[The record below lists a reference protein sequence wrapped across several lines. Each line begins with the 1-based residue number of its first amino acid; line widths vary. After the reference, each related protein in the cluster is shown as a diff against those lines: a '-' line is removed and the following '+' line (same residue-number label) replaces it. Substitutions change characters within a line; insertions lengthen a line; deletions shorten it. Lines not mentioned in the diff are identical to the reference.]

1 MLESQRNIFCNLRKE
16 EKEGLREL
24 RNNEQIKPAD
34 KGGAV
39 VVMET
44 TDCIGE
50 CTRQLDNTTYYRIFT
65 SDPTNSF
72 NKKNQEAIDK
82 GIEEKEISSEIGK
95 ALLVPHPTPGR
106 FYILL
111 KIYKEGNPGR
121 PIIGGDG
128 CPAEIISQFV
138 DYHMKDLVSQLPSYV
153 QDDMDFLRKIHD
165 INKTG
170 PLPPD
175 TLLCTMD
182 VSALYSNISHKEDRR
197 REAIP
202 ILIMAAFRRPKNLRD
217 SLVHSSASRR
227 DTVGSRPCN
236 IPRCMTCTS
245 ITSSTT
251 FTSTITRKS
260 YNILHNLTQR
270 HLSHYM

>member
-111 KIYKEGNPGR
+111 KIYKERNPGR

-128 CPAEIISQFV
+128 CPQ
-138 DYHMKDLVSQLPSYV
+138 
-153 QDDMDFLRKIHD
+153 R
-165 INKTG
+165 
-170 PLPPD
+170 
-175 TLLCTMD
+175 
-182 VSALYSNISHKEDRR
+182 LY
-197 REAIP
+197 
-202 ILIMAAFRRPKNLRD
+202 LNLW
-217 SLVHSSASRR
+217 
-227 DTVGSRPCN
+227 
-236 IPRCMTCTS
+236 
-245 ITSSTT
+245 TT
-251 FTSTITRKS
+251 I
-260 YNILHNLTQR
+260 
-270 HLSHYM
+270 